1 MAGRVR
7 EYAWAE
13 TPLGAIEA
21 WPQCLRTVVDMLL
34 SNGFAMTALWGRDL
48 IQIYNDAHRDLIADS
63 HPGALGRPTREVW
76 ANYWTVTAPVFE
88 RVWAGETVTFS
99 DAPQTVPRRGKT
111 EDGWFTT
118 SYSPLR
124 DETGAV
130 AGVLVT
136 LLETTERMRVQT
148 ALRENESRLRLALDL
163 AELGAWT
170 WDVRDGSG
178 QLDARAA
185 QIVGLPRG
193 GVVDAAEIQRKTTHP
208 DDLARLQAEGA
219 AGART
224 GEPFT
229 VSYRVVHPDGSV
241 RHVVARG
248 RGLLDAEGR
257 PLRVVGTKRDVT
269 VEREAELR
277 LRATEERFRA
287 LVQNIRD
294 YAILMLDVDGRI
306 NEWTDGATKVTGYSS
321 KSAIGQHFS
330 MLYTPDD
337 VRLGLPDEELK
348 SARENGRVEVEGW
361 RVRKDGTRFWANAIM
376 TAIRDD
382 KGALVGYSKISRDL
396 SDKKEM
402 LEQREQLLA
411 EATAARADAEQAN
424 LAKDEFL
431 ITLSHELRTPLAPI
445 LLWARALQ
453 EGSVP
458 AHEVEHAVEAIVLS
472 AESQLQLIEDLR
484 DLSRLKSGR
493 VQLDRQSNSVEEVAR
508 AAIEVIMPSAQAK
521 GVTVRLDLAPD
532 LGNAVLD
539 RGRFQQA
546 LWNLL
551 SNAVKFTPDGG
562 HVSLGVR
569 KEDGQ
574 LEVVVADDGA
584 GIEAAFLPH
593 LFQRFRQAETPGR
606 HRYGGLGVGLALCRY
621 LIELH
626 GGTVEGTSDGPG
638 HGAVFKVRIPWVM
651 PESVSPDEEQDI
663 LINAPAPSAL
673 RGLKVLLVEDDE
685 SMRDIMRWT
694 LEGAGASVVPVSSG
708 SEAIE
713 IIEAG
718 EQTAAAPD
726 VMVCDLGL
734 PGMTGFD
741 LIERIG
747 EQRRERGQRAIP
759 ACAVSA
765 FAREVDRERAIDAG
779 FDSYVAKPMTAQRL
793 IDAVEE
799 LAAVAA
805 DDRS

>member
-1 MAGRVR
+1 MAARVR

-13 TPLGAIEA
+13 TPLGAIET
-21 WPQCLRTVVDMLL
+21 WPQSLKAIVDMVL

-48 IQIYNDAHRDLIADS
+48 IQIYNDAHRDLIAEK
-63 HPGALGRPTREVW
+63 HPDALGRPTREVW
-76 ANYWTVTAPVFE
+76 SEYWPLTAPVFE
-88 RVWAGETVTFS
+88 RVWAGESVTFS
-99 DAPQTVPRRGKT
+99 DVPQTVTRRGNT
-111 EDGWFTT
+111 EDAWFTN

-136 LLETTERMRVQT
+136 LLETTERMSVQT
-148 ALRENESRLRLALDL
+148 ALRESESRLRLALDL
-163 AELGAWT
+163 AELGAWS
-170 WDVRDGSG
+170 WDMRDGSG

-185 QIVGLPRG
+185 QIVGMPRG
-193 GVVDAAEIQRKTTHP
+193 GAVTVADAQRRTVHP
-208 DDLARLQAEGA
+208 DDLAHLRAEAA

-224 GEPFT
+224 GEPFSI
-229 VSYRVVHPDGSV
+229 SYRVVHPDGSV
-241 RHVVARG
+241 RQVVTRG
-248 RGLLDAEGR
+248 RGLLDAEGT
-257 PLRVVGTKRDVT
+257 PLRVVGTNRDVT

-277 LRATEERFRA
+277 LRASEERFRT
-287 LVQNIRD
+287 LVHNIRD
-294 YAILMLDVDGRI
+294 YAICMLDVDGKI
-306 NEWTDGATKVTGYSS
+306 SEWTEGATKVTGYTS
-321 KSAIGQHFS
+321 KSAIGRHFS
-330 MLYTPDD
+330 MLYTPED
-337 VRLGLPDEELK
+337 VQRGLPDALLK
-348 SARENGRVEVEGW
+348 QARETGRVELEGW
-361 RVRKDGTRFWANAIM
+361 RVRKDGTRFWANAI
-376 TAIRDD
+376 TTPIRD
-382 KGALVGYSKISRDL
+382 GNGTLVGYSKISRDL
-396 SDKKEM
+396 SEQKEL
-402 LEQREQLLA
+402 LEQREHLLA

-445 LLWARALQ
+445 LLWARALR

-458 AHEVEHAVEAIVLS
+458 AHEIERAIEAIVLS

-493 VQLDRQSNSVEEVAR
+493 VQLDLHINSVEEVAR
-508 AAIEVIMPSAQAK
+508 AAIEVIMPSARGK

-532 LGNAVLD
+532 LGHAVLD

-551 SNAVKFTPDGG
+551 SNAVKFTPEGG
-562 HVSLGVR
+562 HVSLSVR

-574 LEVVVADDGA
+574 LVVIVADDGA
-584 GIEAAFLPH
+584 GIEASFLPH

-626 GGTVEGTSDGPG
+626 GGTVEGTSAGPG
-638 HGAVFKVRIPWVM
+638 RGAVFKVRIPWVT
-651 PESVSPDEEQDI
+651 PESVSPGEEQDV

-673 RGLKVLLVEDDE
+673 LGLRVLLVEDDE
-685 SMRDIMRWT
+685 NMRDIMRWT
-694 LEGAGASVVPVSSG
+694 LEGAGASVVPVSTG

-713 IIEAG
+713 VIEAG
-718 EQTAAAPD
+718 EQTSAAPD

-747 EQRRERGQRAIP
+747 EQRRARGQRAIP

-779 FDSYVAKPMTAQRL
+779 FDSYLAKPMTAQRL